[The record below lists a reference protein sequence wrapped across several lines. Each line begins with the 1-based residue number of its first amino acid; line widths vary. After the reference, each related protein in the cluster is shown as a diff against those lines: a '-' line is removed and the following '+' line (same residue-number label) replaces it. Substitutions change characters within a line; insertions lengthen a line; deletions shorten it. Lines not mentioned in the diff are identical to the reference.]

1 MAMLVHAGLSIIGR
15 KGYEL
20 LIDMGI
26 ERAQTFAAMI
36 RQHPDFELTSEPEL
50 NILTYRYCP
59 HTIQQT
65 LAGTTAEQGATINA
79 LLDQACQLLQK
90 YQREAGKTFVSRTR
104 LRMAHYGEELT
115 VLRVVLANPLT
126 TDEILASV
134 LSEQCEI
141 AQQPEIQALLQQVEE
156 HCTGSGCCLQE
167 QR

>member
-1 MAMLVHAGLSIIGR
+1 MAMLVHAGFSIIGR

-36 RQHPDFELTSEPEL
+36 HQHPDFELTSEPEL

-59 HTIQQT
+59 RAVQQT
-65 LAGTTAEQGATINA
+65 LAGVTPERRTTINA

-134 LSEQCEI
+134 LTEQCEI
-141 AQQPEIQALLQQVEE
+141 VQQPEIQALLQQVEKL
-156 HCTGSGCCLQE
+156 CTGPGC
-167 QR
+167 